1 MHTRGQGDFFD
12 FPCSEKPLIKGFDL
26 RVEACRHERAHV
38 ARCAH
43 ARGLPRWCAGLGRT
57 VAIQGCHA
65 DQGRNLLPRERPQLG
80 EFQQE
85 RPRTYRSNAG
95 PSVTGR
101 RFLATAGRRPAASS

>member
-1 MHTRGQGDFFD
+1 MHTRGRGDFFD

-26 RVEACRHERAHV
+26 RVETCRHERAHV

-43 ARGLPRWCAGLGRT
+43 ARMPPQMVRRPTAA
-57 VAIQGCHA
+57 VAIQGAA

-85 RPRTYRSNAG
+85 RPRTYQSNAG

-101 RFLATAGRRPAASS
+101 RFLATAGCTAASS